1 MGKILTQGTRLQQFT
16 FFHPLSAAIAL
27 AAPLCFSAA
36 PASAE
41 QAPEPPSLPGG
52 DVDEPEPP
60 PMDPLQAQM
69 QELTDRLKEMEEQQ
83 VKKAASPL
91 TINGYVDFGGFVPFG
106 NNGRGYVEDLAQAQ
120 FPEFKGKY
128 GWTFLGDILSTAV
141 NSRGEVADLG
151 QAAGLLRPRF
161 DSIHSNGAAGFILNE
176 FNLRLGYA
184 LTDRAILRTSVNFV
198 PRSGTDF
205 ALGDFI
211 DVDQAEMEYVVTDD
225 GNTSVW
231 AGKIL
236 PVFGIE
242 YKERKSDQ
250 RFGITPSLIQR
261 YTSGPQLGL
270 KVRSKLLQDWL
281 IVAGSVTNNS
291 SGTEQFHFQSEIDK
305 NNGKTL
311 NGRLALNI
319 PIGDFASPLAGHHLE
334 IGASG
339 EWGPQDWAS
348 DTRGNVWFGGLDL
361 QYLSANFMVKAQ
373 AIRGHAPGDA
383 TDAQCRSDPTSC
395 AWHLDLHTSGYVEVD
410 GMVTG
415 WLGFMLRAEQRD
427 AFVALGMNRLYL
439 TKERRYTGAVRVV
452 FSPHII
458 LKVEYLLNR
467 EYGGIAQFENNI
479 LTSSLVLAF

>member
-1 MGKILTQGTRLQQFT
+1 MGKILTQGPKLQKFT
-16 FFHPLSAAIAL
+16 LVNPISAAIAL
-27 AAPLCFSAA
+27 AAPLCFFAA
-36 PASAE
+36 PASA
-41 QAPEPPSLPGG
+41 QAEPPSLPGG
-52 DVDEPEPP
+52 DIDEPEAA
-60 PMDPLQAQM
+60 PMDPVQAQL

-91 TINGYVDFGGFVPFG
+91 SINGYVDFGGFVPIG
-106 NNGRGYVEDLAQAQ
+106 NHGQGYVEDLGQQQ
-120 FPEFKGKY
+120 FPQYFGKY
-128 GWTFLGDILSTAV
+128 GWTFLGDILATAV
-141 NSRGEVADLG
+141 NTRGEVADLG
-151 QAAGLLRPRF
+151 QAAGLIRPRF

-176 FNLRLGYA
+176 LNLRLGYT
-184 LTDRAILRTSVNFV
+184 LTDHAILHTSVNFV

-205 ALGDFI
+205 ALGDFV
-211 DVDQAEMEYVVTDD
+211 DVDLAEMEYVVTDD

-250 RFGITPSLIQR
+250 RFGITPSLLQR

-270 KVRSKLLQDWL
+270 KVRSKLLQDWV
-281 IVAGSVTNNS
+281 IVAASVTNNS

-319 PIGDFASPLAGHHLE
+319 PIGDFVSPLSGHHLE
-334 IGASG
+334 LGASG

-348 DTRGNVWFGGLDL
+348 DTSGNIWFAGLDL
-361 QYLSANFMVKAQ
+361 QYLSANFMLKAQ
-373 AIRGHAPGDA
+373 VIRGHAPGAASEAPCRLDA
-383 TDAQCRSDPTSC
+383 TNCV
-395 AWHLDLHTSGYVEVD
+395 WHLDLHTSGYVEID
-410 GMVTG
+410 GQITG
-415 WLGFMLRAEQRD
+415 WLGLMVRGEQRD
-427 AFVALGMNRLYL
+427 AFVALGTNRLYL
-439 TKERRYTGAVRVV
+439 TKERRVTGAVRIV

-458 LKVEYLLNR
+458 LKAEYLWNI
-467 EYGGIAQFENNI
+467 EYGGIAQFENNV

>member
-1 MGKILTQGTRLQQFT
+1 MGKILTQALKLQQFT
-16 FFHPLSAAIAL
+16 LVNPLSAALAL
-27 AAPLCFSAA
+27 AAPLCFAA
-36 PASAE
+36 PLASA

-52 DVDEPEPP
+52 DVEEAEAPP
-60 PMDPLQAQM
+60 LDPLQAQM
-69 QELTDRLKEMEEQQ
+69 QELQDRLRELQEAQ

-106 NNGRGYVEDLAQAQ
+106 NHGQGYVEDLGQNQ
-120 FPEFKGKY
+120 FPEFRGKY

-151 QAAGLLRPRF
+151 QAAGLIRPRF
-161 DSIHSNGAAGFILNE
+161 DSIHSNGAAGFLVNE
-176 FNLRLGYA
+176 FNMRLGYA

-205 ALGDFI
+205 ALGDFV

-231 AGKIL
+231 AGKIM

-270 KVRSKLLQDWL
+270 KARSKLLNDWL

-311 NGRLALNI
+311 NGRVAVSV
-319 PIGDFASPLAGHHLE
+319 PIGDFIPLFAGHHLE
-334 IGASG
+334 LGASG
-339 EWGPQDWAS
+339 EYGPQDWAS
-348 DTRGNVWFGGLDL
+348 DNSGYTQFTGIDL
-361 QYLSANFMVKAQ
+361 QYLSANVMLKAQ
-373 AIRGHAPGDA
+373 VIQGKIPGADTDAPCKLDA
-383 TDAQCRSDPTSC
+383 TNC
-395 AWHLDLHTSGYVEVD
+395 AWHLDLRTSGYVELD
-410 GMVTG
+410 WMI
-415 WLGFMLRAEQRD
+415 LGVVGVMGRFERRD
-427 AFVALGMNRLYL
+427 ASVSLGANRLYL
-439 TKERRYTGAVRVV
+439 TKEQRVTGGVRVV

-458 LKVEYLLNR
+458 LKAEYLWNK
-467 EYGGIAQFENNI
+467 EYGGIDQFENNI

>member
-1 MGKILTQGTRLQQFT
+1 MGKILTQGPKLQKFT
-16 FFHPLSAAIAL
+16 HFHPLSAAIAL
-27 AAPLCFSAA
+27 AAPLCFFAP
-36 PASAE
+36 PASA
-41 QAPEPPSLPGG
+41 QAAEPPSLPGG
-52 DVDEPEPP
+52 DADEPQAPP
-60 PMDPLQAQM
+60 TDPVQAEL
-69 QELTDRLKEMEEQQ
+69 QELTERLKEMEEQQ

-91 TINGYVDFGGFVPFG
+91 TVNGYVDFGGFVPFG
-106 NNGRGYVEDLAQAQ
+106 NHGQGYVEDLGQTQ
-120 FPEFKGKY
+120 FPQYQGLY

-151 QAAGLLRPRF
+151 QAAGLIRPRF

-176 FNLRLGYA
+176 FNMRLGYT
-184 LTDRAILRTSVNFV
+184 LTDHAILHTSVNFV

-205 ALGDFI
+205 ALGDFV
-211 DVDQAEMEYVVTDD
+211 DVDLAEMEYVVTED

-270 KVRSKLLQDWL
+270 KVRSKLLQDWV
-281 IVAGSVTNNS
+281 IVAASVTNNS

-319 PIGDFASPLAGHHLE
+319 PIGDFAGLLAGHHLE
-334 IGASG
+334 LGASG

-348 DTRGNVWFGGLDL
+348 DTSGNVWFAGVDL
-361 QYLSANFMVKAQ
+361 QYLSANFMIKAQ
-373 AIRGHAPGDA
+373 GIRGHAPGAATDSQCRADA
-383 TDAQCRSDPTSC
+383 TNC
-395 AWHLDLHTSGYVEVD
+395 AWHLDLRTSGYVEID
-410 GMVTG
+410 WQIFG
-415 WLGFMLRAEQRD
+415 WLGVMGRAERRD

-439 TKERRYTGAVRVV
+439 TKEERLTGAIRIV

-458 LKVEYLLNR
+458 LKAEYLWNH
-467 EYGGIAQFENNI
+467 EYGGIQQFENNI